1 MSSHPIDSVL
11 VDGSNVS
18 KSAVRSYERERNRLK
33 VADATEVRN
42 TDLSGQ
48 TAGIYVLALQAN
60 FDIDTSDA
68 TTADD
73 GVNCIRDLEG
83 NGFFRVAVNT
93 TETQRKVTA
102 AGDVSVASDDAD
114 IIVIAKTSGAATNV
128 NLPSAA
134 ARTKPVKIVDGK
146 GDALTNNITIIPA
159 SGQSI
164 AGTINYH
171 WIIDSNGGSVKLTP
185 LADGTGWI
193 V

>member
-93 TETQRKVTA
+93 TETQRKLDFIQA
-102 AGDVSVASDDAD
+102 AIALIEDEVFNSDAC
-114 IIVIAKTSGAATNV
+114 
-128 NLPSAA
+128 
-134 ARTKPVKIVDGK
+134 
-146 GDALTNNITIIPA
+146 
-159 SGQSI
+159 
-164 AGTINYH
+164 
-171 WIIDSNGGSVKLTP
+171 
-185 LADGTGWI
+185 
-193 V
+193 